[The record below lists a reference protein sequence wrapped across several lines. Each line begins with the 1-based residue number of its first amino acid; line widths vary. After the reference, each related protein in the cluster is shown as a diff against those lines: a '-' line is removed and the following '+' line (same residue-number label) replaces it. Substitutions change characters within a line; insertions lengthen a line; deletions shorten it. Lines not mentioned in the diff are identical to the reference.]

1 LEQLRS
7 QPGRQ
12 VDKGN
17 NGQDRFSVHLFR
29 KHLAINGDHLPDQP
43 ECCKSHHSAP
53 LTRQAIEKVPIFKH
67 LAETSD
73 IWKGV
78 FTVSAGI
85 APATIAA
92 IFGYVLPFIMRFLSH
107 WSGAMSKGDLDKD
120 VVRQLFFFL
129 VVSPLLAATADESFR
144 ISWSS
149 LSWVSCTRLS

>member
-1 LEQLRS
+1 LEQSRS
-7 QPGRQ
+7 QPGEE
-12 VDKGN
+12 VDQGN
-17 NGQDRFSVHLFR
+17 NGQDRFSIRLFR
-29 KHLAINGDHLPDQP
+29 KYSAIDGHYFPYQP
-43 ECCKSHHSAP
+43 ECCESHHKAP

-92 IFGYVLPFIMRFLSH
+92 IFGYVLPFIMRYLSR

-129 VVSPLLAATADESFR
+129 VVSLL
-144 ISWSS
+144 
-149 LSWVSCTRLS
+149 